1 MVKER
6 KAIAKNAELLDL
18 ISELDVNAVGIV
30 SLAEW
35 KGTELEETALSV
47 LPRARSVV
55 VFAME
60 LFREVIDLT
69 KPERTMGATS
79 LNDLYTSH
87 ANYINGQLTEAAY
100 DAAKAFR
107 SVGLKALPF
116 PSADSPWDARF
127 LEAVLSYKHAGQAAG
142 LGKIGWNGLL
152 IAPDLGPRVRLSAC
166 VTEAE
171 LQPTGAVNMTFECD
185 ECRLCIEHCPAKA
198 IAEPP
203 TGEQYAVNKFACST
217 FLTASG
223 LCNECMRV
231 CPAYK

>member
-1 MVKER
+1 MSKGR
-6 KAIAKNAELLDL
+6 KTAIENAELQDL
-18 ISELDVNAVGIV
+18 ISKLDVSAVGIA

-35 KGTELEETALSV
+35 KGTKLEETALNL

-60 LFREVIDLT
+60 LFREVLDLT
-69 KPERTMGATS
+69 TPERIMGAAS

-87 ANYINGQLTEAAY
+87 ADYINGRLTKTAY
-100 DAAKAFR
+100 DAAKASR
-107 SVGLKALPF
+107 GVGLKALPF
-116 PSADSPWDARF
+116 PARGCPLDARF

-152 IAPDLGPRVRLSAC
+152 IAPGLGPRLRLSAC

-171 LQPTGAVNMTFECD
+171 LQPTDVVTMTFKCD
-185 ECRLCIEHCPAKA
+185 RCRLCIDDCPANA
-198 IAEPP
+198 IAEPQS
-203 TGEQYAVNKFACST
+203 GEQYAVDKFACGT

-223 LCNECMRV
+223 LCAECMRV
-231 CPAYK
+231 CPAYR